1 MCPEM
6 RKTALKTNGQK
17 ACGEAE
23 VGKRASARRSVL
35 MLLGTYSPAAHRG
48 IARFAAEQGWR
59 LHVDMARIPQVPYGW
74 RGDGIVAGLG
84 EWEEPL
90 DFLREPAVARIPTV
104 DIYHM
109 RPEVRLPRVVA
120 DHRAIGRLAGEH
132 LIAQG
137 WRQFAWF
144 SRLDHVVAR
153 LRQEGFNAAVR
164 RVGAGPRVLAAEL
177 AAAGPAAPWEAVRA
191 TLMRDLSAAPKPLGV
206 MAFNDYDAALVEDAC
221 LDAGLR
227 VPDDV
232 GIVGVDN
239 NDLVVNCLPVALT
252 SVRPELERIGYEG
265 AALLAQLMAGAAPP
279 ANEKVIAPSGV
290 ELRASTDTT
299 PASHPLV
306 RRALIYMRQH
316 LGKKLTGERLAAA
329 CGTSRRTLETAFV
342 ADIQRTP
349 HAQLL
354 QLRLREACRR
364 LAETGVPIATVA
376 RACGFAHG
384 PHLHTEFKRS
394 FGLSP
399 RAWRLGRTGSTKR
412 ENQL

>member
-1 MCPEM
+1 M
-6 RKTALKTNGQK
+6 RKKDITAEGRKSAGTAAARRQ
-17 ACGEAE
+17 A
-23 VGKRASARRSVL
+23 VGRRSVL

-90 DFLREPAVARIPTV
+90 HFLRDPAVAVIPTV
-104 DIYHM
+104 DIYQM

-120 DHRAIGRLAGEH
+120 DHLAIGRLAGEH
-132 LIAQG
+132 LLAQG

-144 SRLDHVVAR
+144 SRVNHAVAQ
-153 LRQEGFNAAVR
+153 LRRSGFCAAVR
-164 RVGAGPRVLAAEL
+164 RLCVEPRVLAAESATL
-177 AAAGPAAPWEAVRA
+177 GAGAPWEAVRA
-191 TLMRDLSAAPKPLGV
+191 ALVRDLRAAPKPLGV

-227 VPDDV
+227 VPEDV
-232 GIVGVDN
+232 GIIGVDN
-239 NDLVVNCLPVALT
+239 NDLVVNCLPVPLT

-265 AALLAQLMAGAAPP
+265 AALLAQLMDGAPP
-279 ANEKVIAPSGV
+279 PVTDKIIPPGGV
-290 ELRASTDTT
+290 ESRASTDTT

-316 LGKKLTGERLAAA
+316 LGEKLTGERLAAA

-349 HAQLL
+349 HSLLL
-354 QLRLREACRR
+354 QLRLREACKR
-364 LAETGVPIATVA
+364 LAESGDAIQVVA

-384 PHLHTEFKRS
+384 PHFHAEFKRAL
-394 FGLSP
+394 GQSP
-399 RAWRLGRTGSTKR
+399 RAWRLARARDTKPS
-412 ENQL
+412 L

>member
-1 MCPEM
+1 
-6 RKTALKTNGQK
+6 
-17 ACGEAE
+17 
-23 VGKRASARRSVL
+23 

-90 DFLREPAVARIPTV
+90 NFLREPAMAVIPTV
-104 DIYHM
+104 DIYQM
-109 RPEVRLPRVVA
+109 RPEFHLPRVVA
-120 DHRAIGRLAGEH
+120 DHRAIGRLGGDH
-132 LIAQG
+132 LVKQG
-137 WRQFAWF
+137 WRNFAWF
-144 SRLDHVVAR
+144 SRHNHVVAQ
-153 LRQEGFNAAVR
+153 LRHEGFSNAVHR
-164 RVGAGPRVLAAEL
+164 TGSRPLVLAAER
-177 AAAGPAAPWEAVRA
+177 AMEKTVVPWESIRSALV
-191 TLMRDLSAAPKPLGV
+191 RDLRAAPKPLGV

-265 AALLAQLMAGAAPP
+265 AALLAQLMDGAAAPVTDKVIPP
-279 ANEKVIAPSGV
+279 AGV
-290 ELRASTDTT
+290 EVRASTDTT

-306 RRALIYMRQH
+306 QRALIYMRQH
-316 LGKKLTGERLAAA
+316 LSEKLTGERLAEI
-329 CGTSRRTLETAFV
+329 CGTSRRTLETTFV

-349 HAQLL
+349 HAMLL

-364 LAETGVPIATVA
+364 LRGSTDSIEIVA

-384 PHLHTEFKRS
+384 PHLHAEFKRNH
-394 FGLSP
+394 GMSP
-399 RAWRLGRTGSTKR
+399 RAWRLA
-412 ENQL
+412 QLPEATTAAGG